1 MEQPRIR
8 HRATFKERLAE
19 EARRLKEQ
27 ANKSA
32 ALGRMRGKVPLR
44 KARQAETARPDDVQ
58 RMMRELWPE
67 YVVAK
72 AEAKR

>member
-1 MEQPRIR
+1 MERPRIR

-27 ANKSA
+27 PNKSA
-32 ALGRMRGKVPLR
+32 PGREREVLLR
-44 KARQAETARPDDVQ
+44 KVRQAETARPDDVQ

-72 AEAKR
+72 AEMFKR

>member
-1 MEQPRIR
+1 MERPRIR
-8 HRATFKERLAE
+8 HRATFEERLAE

-32 ALGRMRGKVPLR
+32 LGREREVLLR

-72 AEAKR
+72 AEKFKR